1 MAIKRI
7 KLHGYIDCSAISL
20 DYIQQEVERCGASD
34 AIYLDIHCDG
44 GDVAEGL
51 AIYDYLRQCGREL
64 HTNIEGGCHSMAIVL
79 LLAAPQEHR
88 TASPNCRAVI
98 HEVRTDAIGATAK
111 ELHAQATICEAY
123 QANILD
129 IYADRT
135 GYDRTKLE
143 EIMAEEKER
152 TAEELLAWNFI
163 SSINSYTNLYKAR
176 KMELINKIKN
186 AVRDI
191 NAMLGKVV
199 NFEHKDA
206 EGAVI
211 LITEAEDEAIEVG
224 MAAEGVNGEKD
235 GEFILPDGRKV
246 KVEAG
251 IITEIEVE
259 EPHREEPHH
268 TEEEFATLQRRIEK
282 LEGKLAELTE
292 LLAAANKQLTS
303 QYAVAN
309 RKGSPV
315 NATKVTELTAE
326 EQKEAIRAKL
336 K

>member
-1 MAIKRI
+1 MANTRI
-7 KLHGYIDCSAISL
+7 KLHGVIDRHAISL
-20 DYIQQEVERCGASD
+20 DYVQRQVEQCDMSD
-34 AIYLDIHCDG
+34 ILHFDIHCDG

-51 AIYDYLRQCGREL
+51 AIYDYLRQCGREI

-79 LLAAPQEHR
+79 LLAAPAKHR

-111 ELHAQATICEAY
+111 ELHATAAVCEAY

-135 GYDRTKLE
+135 GRDRSELAA
-143 EIMAEEKER
+143 IMAEEKER
-152 TAEELLAWNFI
+152 NAEELLSWNFI
-163 SSINSYTNLYKAR
+163 SAINSYTNLYKSK

-206 EGAVI
+206 EGVVI

-224 MAAEGVNGEKD
+224 MAAEGANGEKD

-251 IITEIEVE
+251 IITEIEAEE
-259 EPHREEPHH
+259 EPVPAPH
-268 TEEEFATLQRRIEK
+268 EEEIAKLHRRIEE
-282 LEGKLAELTE
+282 LEGKLEELNE
-292 LLAAANKQLTS
+292 LLTAANKQLTS
-303 QYAVAN
+303 NYAVQN
-309 RKGSPV
+309 RKSSPV
-315 NATKVTELTAE
+315 NANKVEALSAE
-326 EQKEAIRAKL
+326 EQKAAIRAKL